1 MSMLYAVGDIHGCKD
16 HLIAL
21 LNEID
26 KDIHTHKR
34 PSKIIFVGDYI
45 DRGPDSAGV
54 IDLLINRNRN
64 SPEFIAHIFLMG
76 NHEDMLLNDTANWL
90 YNGGKETI
98 KSYGGKQY
106 LADFRLPKEH
116 ENFFKNLKYFYQY
129 DRYLFVHAGIFP
141 YTKVEDANPYSL
153 MWERKMNG
161 YNGDYDYGYHVT
173 HGHTPSKNIGIAKN
187 TINIDTACV
196 FGGCLTAVKYDTRN
210 SPVNPEFIQ
219 TVIKDDGFISTKL
232 VK

>member
-1 MSMLYAVGDIHGCKD
+1 MILYAIGDIHGMKN
-16 HLIAL
+16 HLITL
-21 LNEID
+21 LSEID
-26 KDIHTHKR
+26 KDIHTHKQ
-34 PSKIIFVGDYI
+34 PSKIIFVGDYV

-64 SPEFIAHIFLMG
+64 SPEHIEHIFLMG
-76 NHEDMLLNDTANWL
+76 NHEDMLLNDKINWMF
-90 YNGGKETI
+90 NGGKQTVE
-98 KSYGGKQY
+98 SYGLEPY
-106 LADFRLPKEH
+106 IDDFVIPNEH
-116 ENFFKNLKYFYQY
+116 EEFFEILRYYYQY

-141 YTKVEDANPYSL
+141 YMKVEDANPFSL

-196 FGGCLTAVKYDTRN
+196 FGGCLTAVKYDTN
-210 SPVNPEFIQ
+210 NIPVKPEFIQ
-219 TVIKDDGFISTKL
+219 TVVKDDGFISTKL